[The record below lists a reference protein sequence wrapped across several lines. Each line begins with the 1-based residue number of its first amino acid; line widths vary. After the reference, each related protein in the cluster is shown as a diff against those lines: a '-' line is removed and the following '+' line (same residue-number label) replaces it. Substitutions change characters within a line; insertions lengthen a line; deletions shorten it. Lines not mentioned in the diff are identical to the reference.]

1 MLTDEL
7 KRLGDESQLAFE
19 LRLTDLIEPDPAR
32 AQELRDVVG
41 NRGEDKDVRYAAFYA
56 LNIYLRR
63 YKEFAEL
70 RRVLEDYGDEF
81 EDRPTYPHLRALYLQ
96 AVPGSGAEAL
106 HCATRALEKT
116 PDHAGVLHHY
126 AQLLVEEEEGADA
139 PSEDRLKKAE
149 DALERAIALTEGG
162 YARYFATR
170 GRLLALQGLY
180 ASAKQ
185 AIDVAIDKEK
195 AGIGDYAIRV
205 GEYQSLKLSIQI
217 REGEHRLGKVL
228 QAVSGTQRALQDRL
242 DTTRVESIQLLGL
255 LGAVIAFVVT
265 SSQIAT
271 SADSFAQ
278 GGRLFTLV
286 GGTIVVIFSAFA
298 FVLQPVGG
306 WRVLRVAIG
315 GAIGV
320 AICAFALFFW
330 DATS

>member
-1 MLTDEL
+1 ML
-7 KRLGDESQLAFE
+7 
-19 LRLTDLIEPDPAR
+19 AR
-32 AQELRDVVG
+32 ASS
-41 NRGEDKDVRYAAFYA
+41 K
-56 LNIYLRR
+56 
-63 YKEFAEL
+63 
-70 RRVLEDYGDEF
+70 
-81 EDRPTYPHLRALYLQ
+81 P
-96 AVPGSGAEAL
+96 
-106 HCATRALEKT
+106 
-116 PDHAGVLHHY
+116 
-126 AQLLVEEEEGADA
+126 
-139 PSEDRLKKAE
+139 
-149 DALERAIALTEGG
+149 
-162 YARYFATR
+162 
-170 GRLLALQGLY
+170 
-180 ASAKQ
+180 
-185 AIDVAIDKEK
+185 
-195 AGIGDYAIRV
+195 
-205 GEYQSLKLSIQI
+205 SLKLSIQI